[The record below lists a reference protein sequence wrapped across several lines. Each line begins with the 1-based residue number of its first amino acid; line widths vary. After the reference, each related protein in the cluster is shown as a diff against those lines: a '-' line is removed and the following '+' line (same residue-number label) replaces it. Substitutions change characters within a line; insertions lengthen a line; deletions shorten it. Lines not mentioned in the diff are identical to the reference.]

1 MKNNLVSKKRM
12 SVILILLLLLTT
24 KVYAANDKFNTTL
37 NANNLQVKR
46 EDNITITIGLKDIT
60 IESGEKG
67 IGAYTASVK
76 FDSSVL
82 EYVSTNGTDNW
93 EAPFY
98 QNGLITGNTKNG
110 EVVKTAQ
117 SIGTITFKVKKD
129 AKLGETAIQL
139 TNFSGT
145 TVENDVV
152 TADQTIKITIV
163 DNNNNNNNNNND
175 DDNSSNNNN
184 NNNNNSSSNTNNN
197 TNKIINDI
205 DTKNNT
211 IANGKL
217 PQTGEKKFI
226 LIVGI
231 GLFIIGSVISYIKM
245 RKFLL

>member
-1 MKNNLVSKKRM
+1 MESNLVSKKRM
-12 SVILILLLLLTT
+12 SVILILILLLLLLLTT

-46 EDNITITIGLKDIT
+46 EDNITITIGLKDIA

-67 IGAYTASVK
+67 IGAYTARVK

-129 AKLGETAIQL
+129 AKLGETEIQL

-163 DNNNNNNNNNND
+163 DKN
-175 DDNSSNNNN
+175 SNNNN
-184 NNNNNSSSNTNNN
+184 NNNNNENNN
-197 TNKIINDI
+197 NNNNINNSTNEIMNDI
-205 DTKNNT
+205 EIKNNT
-211 IANGKL
+211 IASGKL
-217 PQTGEKKFI
+217 PQTGEREFI
-226 LIVGI
+226 LIGCI

-245 RKFLL
+245 RKNIL